1 MGRSGLPW
9 ALLLALAILGPS
21 CGPKTSSEVAGVDQ
35 EITRNIMWRY
45 REDAAKR
52 FVDVRVSCEGREIL
66 IEGRVSDESAARAAL
81 NIALSHA
88 RGGRVVS
95 KLDVRM
101 R

>member
-1 MGRSGLPW
+1 MARSW
-9 ALLLALAILGPS
+9 IAILALALLGPA
-21 CGPKTSSEVAGVDQ
+21 CGPKTASERAGLDQ
-35 EITRNIMWRY
+35 EITRNILWRL

-52 FVDVRVSCEGREIL
+52 FVDVRVSCEGREIVL
-66 IEGRVSDESAARAAL
+66 EGRVSDDSAARAAL

-95 KLDVRM
+95 KLDVRQ

>member
-1 MGRSGLPW
+1 MARSWP
-9 ALLLALAILGPS
+9 AILALALLGPA
-21 CGPKTSSEVAGVDQ
+21 CGPTTPSEQAGLDQ

-45 REDAAKR
+45 REDPAKR
-52 FVDVRVSCEGREIL
+52 FVDVRVSCEGREVL
-66 IEGRVSDESAARAAL
+66 IEGRVSDDSAARAAM

-95 KLDVRM
+95 KLDVRP

>member
-1 MGRSGLPW
+1 MARSWPLLLGL
-9 ALLLALAILGPS
+9 ALLGPA
-21 CGPKTSSEVAGVDQ
+21 CETQTESEHAGVDQ

-45 REDAAKR
+45 REDPARR
-52 FVDVRVSCEGREIL
+52 FIDVRVSCEDREIV
-66 IEGRVSDESAARAAL
+66 IEGRVSDDSAARAAL

-95 KLDVRM
+95 KLDVRP

>member
-1 MGRSGLPW
+1 VARSW
-9 ALLLALAILGPS
+9 ILLLAIALLGPA
-21 CGPKTSSEVAGVDQ
+21 CGSKTSSEQAGVDQ
-35 EITRNIMWRY
+35 EITRNILWRY

-81 NIALSHA
+81 NIAMANA

-95 KLDVRM
+95 NLVVRP

>member
-1 MGRSGLPW
+1 MARSWP
-9 ALLLALAILGPS
+9 LLLALALLGPS
-21 CGPKTSSEVAGVDQ
+21 CGTKTMSEQAGVDQ

-45 REDAAKR
+45 REDPARR
-52 FVDVRVSCEGREIL
+52 FIDVRVSCEGREIL
-66 IEGRVSDESAARAAL
+66 IEGRVADDSAARAAL

-95 KLDVRM
+95 KLDVRA

>member
-1 MGRSGLPW
+1 MARAWP
-9 ALLLALAILGPS
+9 ALLVIALLGPA
-21 CGPKTSSEVAGVDQ
+21 CGPKTASEQAGLDQ

-45 REDAAKR
+45 REDPARR
-52 FVDVRVSCEGREIL
+52 FVDVRVSCEAREIL
-66 IEGRVSDESAARAAL
+66 LEGRVSDESAARAAL

-95 KLDVRM
+95 KLDVRP